1 MKKRDIINLVKE
13 SVKEMRSFYGV
24 HDTYGASP
32 RQTRNLSG
40 YPGVMEDEDLKEILT
55 DDYIKRINSIVDH
68 YFGGNEDIRKAAIEY
83 ASIKASGV
91 MGGRSHMTSMLRDFH
106 NQYGPK
112 ISNPAIEVY
121 DMADDEA
128 YFEGKMYQ
136 RDLNE
141 DKKGSFMI
149 GLKVVSRDEML
160 SYMYSNPNKP
170 IDQGSDGGKWYQTNL
185 VPETDRLV
193 TWDTIKDDMIALEKK
208 YGKGNVVVSGTT
220 RGGDPVV
227 DVYVNSVNE
236 NKEKLKEFTD
246 YGREGRYPKKEVK
259 GNMFQQ
265 KEVEDLFPKG
275 MASRGDQAFLDRVK
289 AHAKWTEEQAFNTTF
304 VHMQYHETKGL
315 EDEYF
320 IYQTQHY
327 NGNYKDY
334 RNPKFTLLSITKNKD
349 TENEEDLGEYIVDTD
364 AYKED
369 LEVLRSRGVLG
380 DKVMELFGRKPKPS
394 RLPIDKERLRKVFDA
409 VNNSSRPE
417 FFKNV
422 FKGMYRIPFPEKFED
437 ITEKQALKM
446 NMFMND
452 MKNKIR
458 EAVVVS
464 KTTSPGDAADLA
476 KSANTTVDAV
486 KTAID
491 QAKKT
496 GDAVTVAELE
506 LTNDIGKDDYVDDE
520 GRMAKSQ
527 LYKMAKYAVKLH
539 GMLDDME
546 QLPAWVQAKFTKAS
560 DYLSSIYHYLDYEF
574 ARRDS
579 DLMREMEKYKE
590 AMLEEPNEIS
600 YDDAKKKG
608 LKNPDKADIS
618 KDKDISD
625 YELKR
630 GMAIQKAIEKQK

>member
-1 MKKRDIINLVKE
+1 
-13 SVKEMRSFYGV
+13 
-24 HDTYGASP
+24 
-32 RQTRNLSG
+32 
-40 YPGVMEDEDLKEILT
+40 
-55 DDYIKRINSIVDH
+55 
-68 YFGGNEDIRKAAIEY
+68 
-83 ASIKASGV
+83 
-91 MGGRSHMTSMLRDFH
+91 
-106 NQYGPK
+106 
-112 ISNPAIEVY
+112 
-121 DMADDEA
+121 
-128 YFEGKMYQ
+128 

-170 IDQGSDGGKWYQTNL
+170 IDQGSDGGKWYQTNS

-236 NKEKLKEFTD
+236 NKENLKEFTD

-364 AYKED
+364 AYKE
-369 LEVLRSRGVLG
+369 
-380 DKVMELFGRKPKPS
+380 
-394 RLPIDKERLRKVFDA
+394 
-409 VNNSSRPE
+409 
-417 FFKNV
+417 
-422 FKGMYRIPFPEKFED
+422 
-437 ITEKQALKM
+437 
-446 NMFMND
+446 
-452 MKNKIR
+452 
-458 EAVVVS
+458 
-464 KTTSPGDAADLA
+464 
-476 KSANTTVDAV
+476 
-486 KTAID
+486 
-491 QAKKT
+491 
-496 GDAVTVAELE
+496 
-506 LTNDIGKDDYVDDE
+506 
-520 GRMAKSQ
+520 
-527 LYKMAKYAVKLH
+527 
-539 GMLDDME
+539 
-546 QLPAWVQAKFTKAS
+546 
-560 DYLSSIYHYLDYEF
+560 
-574 ARRDS
+574 
-579 DLMREMEKYKE
+579 
-590 AMLEEPNEIS
+590 
-600 YDDAKKKG
+600 
-608 LKNPDKADIS
+608 
-618 KDKDISD
+618 
-625 YELKR
+625 
-630 GMAIQKAIEKQK
+630 

>member
-40 YPGVMEDEDLKEILT
+40 YPGVMEDEDLKE
-55 DDYIKRINSIVDH
+55 
-68 YFGGNEDIRKAAIEY
+68 
-83 ASIKASGV
+83 
-91 MGGRSHMTSMLRDFH
+91 
-106 NQYGPK
+106 
-112 ISNPAIEVY
+112 
-121 DMADDEA
+121 
-128 YFEGKMYQ
+128 
-136 RDLNE
+136 
-141 DKKGSFMI
+141 
-149 GLKVVSRDEML
+149 
-160 SYMYSNPNKP
+160 
-170 IDQGSDGGKWYQTNL
+170 
-185 VPETDRLV
+185 
-193 TWDTIKDDMIALEKK
+193 
-208 YGKGNVVVSGTT
+208 
-220 RGGDPVV
+220 
-227 DVYVNSVNE
+227 
-236 NKEKLKEFTD
+236 FTD
-246 YGREGRYPKKEVK
+246 YGQEGRYPKKEK
-259 GNMFQQ
+259 PGDMFQQ
-265 KEVEDLFPKG
+265 KEVEDMFPNG
-275 MASRGDQAFLDRVK
+275 MASRSDKAFQARVK
-289 AHAKWTEEQAFNTTF
+289 QHADWTEQRAFNTTF

-315 EDEYF
+315 EDDYF

-327 NGNYKDY
+327 NGNYDDF

-349 TENEEDLGEYIVDTD
+349 TEKEEDLGEYIVDTN
-364 AYKED
+364 AYVKD
-369 LEVLRSRGVLG
+369 LETLRSRGVLG
-380 DKVMELFGRKPKPS
+380 KRVMELFGRKSKPTQ
-394 RLPIDKERLRKVFDA
+394 LPISAERIKKVFDA

-422 FKGMYRIPFPEKFED
+422 FKGMYKIPFPEKFED
-437 ITEKQALKM
+437 TTDEQALKM

-608 LKNPDKADIS
+608 LKSPDKADIS

>member
-1 MKKRDIINLVKE
+1 MKKKDIIQLVKDTINE
-13 SVKEMRSFYGV
+13 IGADAYG
-24 HDTYGASP
+24 DATLTSQGQSKSRFTKTGRP
-32 RQTRNLSG
+32 
-40 YPGVMEDEDLKEILT
+40 PGVMEDE
-55 DDYIKRINSIVDH
+55 N
-68 YFGGNEDIRKAAIEY
+68 
-83 ASIKASGV
+83 
-91 MGGRSHMTSMLRDFH
+91 
-106 NQYGPK
+106 
-112 ISNPAIEVY
+112 
-121 DMADDEA
+121 
-128 YFEGKMYQ
+128 
-136 RDLNE
+136 
-141 DKKGSFMI
+141 
-149 GLKVVSRDEML
+149 
-160 SYMYSNPNKP
+160 
-170 IDQGSDGGKWYQTNL
+170 
-185 VPETDRLV
+185 
-193 TWDTIKDDMIALEKK
+193 
-208 YGKGNVVVSGTT
+208 
-220 RGGDPVV
+220 
-227 DVYVNSVNE
+227 
-236 NKEKLKEFTD
+236 LKEFTD
-246 YGREGRYPKKEVK
+246 YGQEGRYPKKEK
-259 GNMFQQ
+259 PGDMFRQ
-265 KEVEDLFPKG
+265 KEVEDLFPNG
-275 MASRGDQAFLDRVK
+275 MASRSDKAFQARVK
-289 AHAKWTEEQAFNTTF
+289 QHADWTEQRAFNTTF

-327 NGNYKDY
+327 NSNYDDF

-349 TENEEDLGEYIVDTD
+349 TENEEDLGEYIVDTN
-364 AYKED
+364 AYVKD

-437 ITEKQALKM
+437 ITNEQALKM

-539 GMLDDME
+539 SMLDDME

-590 AMLEEPNEIS
+590 AMLEEPNES
-600 YDDAKKKG
+600 QAFVLAADAARDAGKEEFEFPKGSGKMHKVTIKQDIDTEKK
-608 LKNPDKADIS
+608 
-618 KDKDISD
+618 
-625 YELKR
+625 
-630 GMAIQKAIEKQK
+630 